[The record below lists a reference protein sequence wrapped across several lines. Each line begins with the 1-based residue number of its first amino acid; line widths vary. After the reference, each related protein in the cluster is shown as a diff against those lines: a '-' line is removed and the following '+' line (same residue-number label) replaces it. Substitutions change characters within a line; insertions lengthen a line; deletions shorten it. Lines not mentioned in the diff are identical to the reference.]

1 MLCRGRVI
9 AWNPVWTRG
18 LGVHAIGLPEKGLAS
33 AKHDEQER
41 GTQKSVSQRRIAAR
55 ICSVAVSLS
64 KNKLLDWSPVLAAKQ
79 QAMSWILLCP
89 GLLFFCILG
98 HCQRKLRF

>member
-1 MLCRGRVI
+1 MLCRGRVV

-64 KNKLLDWSPVLAAKQ
+64 KNKLLDRSPVLAAKQ

-98 HCQRKLRF
+98 RCQRKLRF